1 MSSPKPESATP
12 GDGVPPN
19 MTTMEDAV
27 SSARSSSD
35 TTQDRLTM
43 EPGDLEKVMSKHE
56 DADVAVTIQESNDP
70 NVVNWDGPD
79 DPEKPLNW
87 PASKK
92 WINIALLSSI
102 TFLTC
107 VSCFREDGRLVLTL
121 VLDLLRRPLL
131 PPVFPW

>member
-1 MSSPKPESATP
+1 
-12 GDGVPPN
+12 
-19 MTTMEDAV
+19 MEDAV